1 MLRKLGLFWLIV
13 AVVAFSC
20 KNSSVRSVAANDTK
34 ATAAAES
41 SVSLK
46 IEDAALVED
55 ENDPDSNTAEWSFK
69 VDHAGRYEVWLS
81 SVTRDTL
88 NMGFDTVVTIT
99 AGDSRLEKLPLGD
112 KIIADATNAEGYRF
126 KAESEM
132 GSVFFNAPGDYTIQI
147 ISEKIKSPADKNIS
161 AEKEMTLIKSLILR
175 PVVY

>member
-1 MLRKLGLFWLIV
+1 MLRKLGLLLLIV
-13 AVVAFSC
+13 AALAFSC
-20 KNSSVRSVAANDTK
+20 KNSSVRSVAANDSK
-34 ATAAAES
+34 ATAAGS

-55 ENDPDSNTAEWSFK
+55 ENDPDSNTAEWNFK

-81 SVTRDTL
+81 SITLDTL

-99 AGDSRLEKLPLGD
+99 AGDSRLEKMPLGD
-112 KIIADATNAEGYRF
+112 KIIADAPNAEGYRF

-132 GSVFFNAPGDYTIQI
+132 GSVFFNAPGDYTIQV
-147 ISEKIKSPADKNIS
+147 ISEKVKSPADKDLS
-161 AEKEMTLIKSLILR
+161 AGKEKTLIRSLILK